1 MGSSIGPKI
10 FTVPAPLV
18 TRSQGSAES
27 HESLNQQVGEA
38 SNATCSVHVH
48 HPTATTTAATT
59 ISSSASKRFLKK
71 LRQAFYTRGF
81 LQQKCCCHKTCQTQ
95 QEYADPVQARPLAEL
110 TFRFSE
116 TVTSSFWCFLNGFLP
131 MLIWSC
137 YFSLFPL
144 LLFLSCFFQTVIMY
158 D

>member
-1 MGSSIGPKI
+1 MGS

-38 SNATCSVHVH
+38 SNATCSVRVH

-71 LRQAFYTRGF
+71 VTTSLLHQRVF
-81 LQQKCCCHKTCQTQ
+81 
-95 QEYADPVQARPLAEL
+95 
-110 TFRFSE
+110 
-116 TVTSSFWCFLNGFLP
+116 TVEMLLP
-131 MLIWSC
+131 
-137 YFSLFPL
+137 
-144 LLFLSCFFQTVIMY
+144 
-158 D
+158 